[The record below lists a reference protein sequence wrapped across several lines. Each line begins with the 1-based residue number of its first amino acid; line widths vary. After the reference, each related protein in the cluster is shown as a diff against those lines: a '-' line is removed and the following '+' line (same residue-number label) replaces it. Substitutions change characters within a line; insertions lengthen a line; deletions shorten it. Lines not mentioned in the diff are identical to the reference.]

1 MYEKVVK
8 VGPNKQSYFYDSKSN
23 RVLYGYAPSNRNCTL
38 KLLHDKSIKL
48 FGVDEIKTDRS
59 GDLYVNI
66 KNEKFIID
74 DGWRS
79 ELIRS
84 GYIIYKNYDEEMIED
99 AEEGIK
105 IKNLNRDNL
114 IEALSKAHI
123 NGQEISPFRWKFST
137 LKDEFE
143 YIFYIDSLSAIVNK
157 NQTRKL
163 NNLPFYPFIRN
174 MDKYGCVYISVF
186 AKRKHQ
192 SDNEPSMNFID
203 GIIARII
210 KLLGDDY
217 KFTPNNIGTRILEF
231 QELK

>member
-1 MYEKVVK
+1 MFEKVVK
-8 VGPNKQSYFYDSKSN
+8 VGPNKQSYFYDNNTN
-23 RVLYGYAPSNRNCTL
+23 RVLYGYSPNNKNCTL
-38 KLLHDKSIKL
+38 KLLYDTTPRL

-66 KNEKFIID
+66 NNEKFIID

-79 ELIRS
+79 ELVRS
-84 GYIIYKNYDEEMIED
+84 GYIVYKNYDQEMIVD
-99 AEEGIK
+99 NNEGLK
-105 IKNLNRDNL
+105 VKNMNRDNL
-114 IEALSKAHI
+114 INAFSQAHI
-123 NGQEISPFRWKFST
+123 NAQEIAPFRFKFTT
-137 LKDEFE
+137 LKDEFD

-157 NQTRKL
+157 NQSRKL

-186 AKRKHQ
+186 AKRRHQ
-192 SDNEPSMNFID
+192 SDNNPSMNFID
-203 GIIARII
+203 GMIARII

-231 QELK
+231 QEMK